1 MTKRQQQMLQ
11 NLKQFAD
18 GSFDWCYGSVDFD
31 AIKFVLSEIERLTTE
46 NRRMQ
51 GEVDNNR
58 RKQHDDWD

>member
-11 NLKQFAD
+11 NLKKFAD
-18 GSFDWCYGSVDFD
+18 GSFAWGYGSVDFD